1 MADDDDSN
9 ELEPVQEPEDGDSCL
24 EQADDEDPI
33 QFNGDLAPASAE
45 IIYAECDGDDIH
57 LPHDGADPTAAD
69 DHAVSEVWP
78 EQQFDYSPR
87 IQIEEGPCRP
97 ERISSPIQPPEAA
110 DNVSKAYPIADM
122 ADNEPEGN
130 VTGRL
135 PQRRTRTKRYVSDL
149 HVCNC
154 GEAVADGDESII
166 ECNRAGCETRKV
178 SRIIDTKFNALTNS
192 FYNLVPPNL
201 RKPRVCRSRVDL

>member
-1 MADDDDSN
+1 VKYGLSN
-9 ELEPVQEPEDGDSCL
+9 NL
-24 EQADDEDPI
+24 I
-33 QFNGDLAPASAE
+33 T
-45 IIYAECDGDDIH
+45 H
-57 LPHDGADPTAAD
+57 L
-69 DHAVSEVWP
+69 
-78 EQQFDYSPR
+78 

-97 ERISSPIQPPEAA
+97 ERISSPIQPPQAA
-110 DNVSKAYPIADM
+110 NDVSKAYPIADM

-130 VTGRL
+130 ATGHL

-178 SRIIDTKFNALTNS
+178 SHIIDTKFNALTNG

-201 RKPRVCRSRVDL
+201 RKPRVCRSWVDL